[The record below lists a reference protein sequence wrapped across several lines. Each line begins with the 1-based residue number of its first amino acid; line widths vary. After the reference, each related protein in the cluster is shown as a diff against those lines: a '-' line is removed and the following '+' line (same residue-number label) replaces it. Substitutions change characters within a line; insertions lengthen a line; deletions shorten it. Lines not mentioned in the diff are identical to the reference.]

1 MSKLNAV
8 TSLTVRWKR
17 LHDDVKPPERI
28 AASVPVYDL
37 FCYKYEEIVEGM
49 LVYDGYYRYHTGIVF
64 EVPEYWCGFL
74 FPRSSI
80 YTVGMDLANSVGI
93 VRSDSR
99 GEVVFNYRAL
109 SHRHYVEGSRI
120 GQIVFMPVG
129 DAILEEVEELTQYWK
144 KLKS

>member
-1 MSKLNAV
+1 MSELLARQG
-8 TSLTVRWKR
+8 LTVRWKR
-17 LHDDVKPPERI
+17 LYKDAMPPSRVS
-28 AASVPVYDL
+28 ADVPVYDL

-64 EVPEYWCGFL
+64 EVPAYWAGFL

-80 YTVGMDLANSVGI
+80 YTVGMELANSVGI

-109 SHRHYVEGSRI
+109 SHRHYVEGHRI

-129 DAILEEVEELTQYWK
+129 DAVLQEVEELSRVVK
-144 KLKS
+144 